1 MAKTRPGI
9 SVESDIWEHF
19 RNEVDSGKRSEVVQ
33 KLMEEYLEVESDD
46 VEELERRLNERKA
59 ELEKLVAEKEQI
71 DADIEDTRSEIKA
84 LESRISEQSRENERK
99 QEQLERFVDVFSNQ
113 TWSRAEDIPEYWVNE
128 LEMSREELW
137 SIAKEQTRDQSTTE
151 LIEVNA

>member
-137 SIAKEQTRDQSTTE
+137 SIAKEQTRHQSTTE